1 MRRNNEIGF
10 SQRIQLS
17 WLSHTANLAM
27 AGQTKEEIEQS
38 LQELL
43 REQLSIGGA
52 AKRGTREKA
61 ITILMKIW
69 VTVPE
74 NLRDLR
80 NRGLALLRLLRPR
93 DRLCVHWGMSM
104 AVYPFWGHVA
114 ASTGRLLRLQGTAGA
129 AQVQRRIRETYGER
143 ETVSRAVRRVLR
155 TFVDWGVLLE
165 AEKKG
170 LYRAAKERRTANGP
184 LTTWLVEAALIADG
198 AATRSLQALLQSP
211 SLFPIELQAVTPH
224 QLSRTRHF
232 EVAGY
237 TDGEWVQLRRSPP
250 T

>member
-104 AVYPFWGHVA
+104 
-114 ASTGRLLRLQGTAGA
+114 GTAGA